1 MLKVLGWSADECTMS
16 QANQTKP
23 VLLVV
28 APAPEGR
35 WQAIVLTQRGMLLET
50 SAPRFE
56 TPEKAS
62 FWAKAVYQNELGRE
76 VIELSD
82 SEAQEYL
89 SL

>member
-1 MLKVLGWSADECTMS
+1 MS
-16 QANQTKP
+16 KPNELRP

-28 APAPEGR
+28 APTPTGR
-35 WQAIVLTQRGMLLET
+35 FQAIILTQRGMLLET

>member
-1 MLKVLGWSADECTMS
+1 MS
-16 QANQTKP
+16 KP
-23 VLLVV
+23 VQSRPVRLTVV
-28 APAPEGR
+28 PAPGGR
-35 WQAIVLTQRGMLLET
+35 FQALVFTDRGMLLET

-82 SEAQEYL
+82 SEAREYL